1 MTPGLG
7 VRAAARLV
15 DAVLLTGVGFGLG
28 SLLGFGFDWL
38 ALQLVLVLAWFVA
51 SDALLGRTPGKA
63 LLGLRVEGAGGGL
76 PSWREAFL
84 REVFVVLGAIPF
96 VGPLLALAAW
106 IAIVVTVRRSPDG
119 RGLHDRWAGG
129 TRVVGPRS
137 APAPQGPGTP
147 E

>member
-15 DAVLLTGVGFGLG
+15 DAVLLTGIAFGLG
-28 SLLGFGFDWL
+28 SVIGFGVDWL
-38 ALQLVLVLAWFVA
+38 GLQLLLVLVWFVA

-63 LLGLRVEGAGGGL
+63 VFGLRVEGAEGGL
-76 PSWREAFL
+76 PSWREAVI
-84 REVFVVLGAIPF
+84 REAFVALGAIPF

-106 IAIVVTVRRSPDG
+106 LAIVVTVRRSPDG

-129 TRVVGPRS
+129 TRVVAS
-137 APAPQGPGTP
+137 
-147 E
+147 